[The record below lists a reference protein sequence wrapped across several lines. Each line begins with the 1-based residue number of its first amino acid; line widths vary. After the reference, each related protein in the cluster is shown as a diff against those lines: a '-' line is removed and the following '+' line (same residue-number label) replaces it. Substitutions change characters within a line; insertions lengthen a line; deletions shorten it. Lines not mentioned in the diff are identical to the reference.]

1 MKRLIYS
8 LYKEDV
14 DEHQSCGDYKRSQ
27 FKKYRNQLEET
38 QRKYA
43 ETCGAEYKLIDPT
56 NTNYNKIQL
65 EKLFLL
71 EEFSQSYD
79 EVLYLDF
86 DVVPVTKQSFF
97 ETFDLNFLCFH
108 EVVKNMASIQYE
120 DQEHKIQNETITSG
134 YYKKKFHKKLA
145 NIMVWYTAM
154 TPFTKMAAKNSMLML
169 DDIIGR
175 ETIINTGVVGGN
187 KKSIGLLKL
196 KERIEMLDK
205 KLEEAKEDSLYPES
219 ISELFFQNNETYMSY
234 LVERFDLPYQ
244 EIGTQWNY
252 VLYKESDSP
261 NSNNHFLHYIS
272 KDFHCCFDS

>member
-14 DEHQSCGDYKRSQ
+14 DEHQSCGDYKRGQ
-27 FKKYRNQLEET
+27 FKKYKDQLEEA

-43 ETCGAEYKLIDPT
+43 DTCGAEYQLIDPT

-71 EEFSQSYD
+71 EDFCKYYD

-86 DVVPVTKQSFF
+86 DVVPITNQSFF

-108 EVVKNMASIQYE
+108 EVVRTMAVVQYE
-120 DQEHKIQNETITSG
+120 DQRDKIF
-134 YYKKKFHKKLA
+134 YKKFA
-145 NIMVWYTAM
+145 NIMKWYTAM
-154 TPFTKMAAKNSMLML
+154 TPFTKMAAKNAMLML
-169 DDIIGR
+169 DNIIGK
-175 ETIINTGVVGGN
+175 ETIINTGVVAGN
-187 KKSIGLLKL
+187 KQSIGLLKL
-196 KERIEMLDK
+196 KDRINMIDE
-205 KLEEAKEDSLYPES
+205 KLEEAREDNIYPS
-219 ISELFFQNNETYMSY
+219 NISEMFFQNNETYMSY
-234 LVERFDLPYQ
+234 LVERFSLPYQ

-252 VLYKESDSP
+252 VLYDESDSP

-272 KDFHCCFDS
+272 KDFHCCFDPQ